1 MVRWSTA
8 FVLVSLAALASCM
21 RGPGFMQQKGQMS
34 LKEAEAPAPAEEQAP
49 ELPVVVVQ
57 TTVEKGGATGLV
69 QPSTDTIQV
78 VPAAENS
85 KIAGATAEFPP
96 GTVAIATEITIQ
108 PGENIAT
115 DAVVSELALGNQIA
129 ASATPVSVTSAVA
142 IDTTQPFTVSIPLPD
157 ETALRLQAVDALE
170 KLAVL
175 YRVVK
180 VAEGAEKVGYVTRK
194 SLAVKDGF
202 VRFQTRH
209 FGTFQAIF
217 TREVLPE
224 AAKELL
230 AEAIPETPK
239 EEPKVEEEPEEPVK
253 TGRRI
258 WYVAGA
264 AGAVFDG
271 NLARSGGLQAWVHAL
286 RPAKVDSGAFSLQ
299 SGVVS
304 KGVVED

>member
-8 FVLVSLAALASCM
+8 SVLVGFATLASCM
-21 RGPGFMQQKGQMS
+21 RGPGFMQQQGQVA
-34 LKEAEAPAPAEEQAP
+34 LREAEAPPPAETQAP
-49 ELPVVVVQ
+49 ELPIVVVA
-57 TTVEKGGATGLV
+57 TTVEKGVATGLV
-69 QPSTDTIQV
+69 QPSTDTVQV

-85 KIAGATAEFPP
+85 KIAGASAEFPP

-115 DAVVSELALGNQIA
+115 DAVVSELELGDQIA

-157 ETALRLQAVDALE
+157 ETALRLQAVDVLE

-194 SLAVKDGF
+194 SLDVKDGF

-217 TREVLPE
+217 TRDVLPE
-224 AAKELL
+224 PAKELL
-230 AEAIPETPK
+230 ADSIPEAPK
-239 EEPKVEEEPEEPVK
+239 EEPGVEEESEAPVK
-253 TGRRI
+253 AVRKI

-271 NLARSGGLQAWVHAL
+271 NLARSGGLQAWAHAL
-286 RPAKVDSGAFSLQ
+286 EPAKVDSGAFSLQ

-304 KGVVED
+304 KSVAEE